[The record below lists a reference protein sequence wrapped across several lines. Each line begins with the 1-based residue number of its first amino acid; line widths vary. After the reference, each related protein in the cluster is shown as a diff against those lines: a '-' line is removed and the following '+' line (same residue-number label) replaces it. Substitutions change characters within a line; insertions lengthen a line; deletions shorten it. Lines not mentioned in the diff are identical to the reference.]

1 MTTAKALLGDLQR
14 KFGSDKVMMASQIPV
29 GPPVSSGSLALDVAT
44 CYGGFPINRVVE
56 IYGKEGAG
64 KTTLALLAMTNALAA
79 YPDRAAL
86 FLDIEHKITPTWM
99 EMIVGTDLL
108 EQRVIYMQPTSIEQA
123 TNMYRKA
130 VETDQV
136 CCAILDSIGGA
147 PTVRANEDAEVALVG
162 GNAIGVGT
170 WSRAAAPLAA
180 VHNCLTIGINQVRAN
195 MNPRAFADDTPGGKA
210 WRHAAILRIELVR
223 GRETEYAEVD
233 GEKVPIGY
241 NVFGKIRK
249 NQVGPEGRTATW
261 WFHNVWTPERG
272 FGIDHIDE
280 ITRLAIKTQVVTLRG
295 GWYQHDALSGGKV
308 QGLPK
313 FIEQVR
319 GNEALRST
327 LTTEVLA
334 RLKDHI
340 AEIAPMSDP
349 EEPSERVGG
358 MLSMYLDGGAST
370 NG

>member
-1 MTTAKALLGDLQR
+1 MTTAKALLGDLQKR
-14 KFGSDKVMMASQIPV
+14 FGSDKVMMASQIPV

-108 EQRVIYMQPTSIEQA
+108 EGRVIYMQPTSIEQA

-223 GRETEYAEVD
+223 GRETEYAEID

-249 NQVGPEGRTATW
+249 NQVGPEGRTAMW
-261 WFHNVWTPERG
+261 WFHNVWTPEHG
-272 FGIDHIDE
+272 FGIDAVDE
-280 ITRLAIKTQVVTLRG
+280 ATRLSIATGVVTKKG
-295 GWYQHDALSGGKV
+295 GWYYHPDLPSGKV
-308 QGLPK
+308 QGLPQLIATVK
-313 FIEQVR
+313 ADPQLCTTI
-319 GNEALRST
+319 G
-327 LTTEVLA
+327 TEVRA
-334 RLKDHI
+334 RLKDHVSDV
-340 AEIAPMSDP
+340 APLSDP
-349 EEPSERVGG
+349 EIPTERIAG
-358 MLSMYLDGGAST
+358 MEAMYVTGGAD
-370 NG
+370 G